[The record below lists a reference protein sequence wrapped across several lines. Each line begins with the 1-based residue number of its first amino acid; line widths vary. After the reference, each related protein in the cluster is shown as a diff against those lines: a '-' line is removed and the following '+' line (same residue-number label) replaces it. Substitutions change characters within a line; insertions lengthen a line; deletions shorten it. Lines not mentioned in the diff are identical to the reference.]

1 MSQILENKQ
10 MIHIVSEVVVLIGL
24 TFYFNQKN
32 KKLLNHIEDL
42 AQRIEEQEDLL
53 QKHET
58 IIKKLVSSINE
69 LHANNLSQQ
78 SVPKNVIKK
87 SVSTTQFQ
95 KASPKASSKASPK
108 ASPKISPKLSAPEQ
122 FVQIESQMEIP
133 MERQMEI
140 QMEIPMER
148 QMEIPMESQ
157 METPQLQSLSN
168 QNFVD
173 LEDELN
179 RIAEDSP
186 LINGENHEPED
197 EDLDSAIAE
206 ELKELIEVDTSD
218 LSLKKQQ

>member
-42 AQRIEEQEDLL
+42 AQRIEEQEDLI
-53 QKHET
+53 QKHEN

-69 LHANNLSQQ
+69 LHANNLPQALPKNVMKK
-78 SVPKNVIKK
+78 SVPK
-87 SVSTTQFQ
+87 T
-95 KASPKASSKASPK
+95 SPKVSPK
-108 ASPKISPKLSAPEQ
+108 VFPRTSPPPQ
-122 FVQIESQMEIP
+122 FVQMEMPTQPSQMEMP
-133 MERQMEI
+133 TQPSQME
-140 QMEIPMER
+140 MP
-148 QMEIPMESQ
+148 
-157 METPQLQSLSN
+157 METPQIVHSLSN

-173 LEDELN
+173 LEYELN
-179 RIAEDSP
+179 RITEDSSSV
-186 LINGENHEPED
+186 NGEICEPEE

-206 ELKELIEVDTSD
+206 ELQELIEVDTID

>member
-42 AQRIEEQEDLL
+42 AQRIEEQEDLI
-53 QKHET
+53 QKHEN

-69 LHANNLSQQ
+69 LHANNLPQAL
-78 SVPKNVIKK
+78 PKNVMKK
-87 SVSTTQFQ
+87 PV
-95 KASPKASSKASPK
+95 PKTPLPK
-108 ASPKISPKLSAPEQ
+108 ASPKVSPKVSPRTSPPPQ
-122 FVQIESQMEIP
+122 F
-133 MERQMEI
+133 I
-140 QMEIPMER
+140 QMEMP
-148 QMEIPMESQ
+148 
-157 METPQLQSLSN
+157 METPQIVHSLSN

-179 RIAEDSP
+179 RITEDSP
-186 LINGENHEPED
+186 SVNGEICEPEE

-206 ELKELIEVDTSD
+206 ELQELQELQELIEVDTSD

>member
-42 AQRIEEQEDLL
+42 AQRIEEQEDLI
-53 QKHET
+53 QKHEN

-69 LHANNLSQQ
+69 LHANNLPQ
-78 SVPKNVIKK
+78 SLSKNVMKKPVPKTPLPK
-87 SVSTTQFQ
+87 VSPR
-95 KASPKASSKASPK
+95 ASPKVSPRASP
-108 ASPKISPKLSAPEQ
+108 PPQ
-122 FVQIESQMEIP
+122 FVQMEMPVQPAQMEMP
-133 MERQMEI
+133 MET
-140 QMEIPMER
+140 
-148 QMEIPMESQ
+148 SQ
-157 METPQLQSLSN
+157 IVHSISN

-179 RIAEDSP
+179 RITEDSP
-186 LINGENHEPED
+186 SVNGEICEPEE

-206 ELKELIEVDTSD
+206 ELQELIEVDTSD

>member
-53 QKHET
+53 QKHEN

-69 LHANNLSQQ
+69 LHANNPTQPL
-78 SVPKNVIKK
+78 PKNVMRKP
-87 SVSTTQFQ
+87 V
-95 KASPKASSKASPK
+95 PKASPK
-108 ASPKISPKLSAPEQ
+108 ASPKVSPKVSPPVSPPPQ
-122 FVQIESQMEIP
+122 FVQMEIP
-133 MERQMEI
+133 QMEPQMEI
-140 QMEIPMER
+140 MGN
-148 QMEIPMESQ
+148 
-157 METPQLQSLSN
+157 PQVAHSISN

-179 RIAEDSP
+179 RITEDSP
-186 LINGENHEPED
+186 SINGDNLQPEEE

-206 ELKELIEVDTSD
+206 ELQELIEVDTSD

>member
-69 LHANNLSQQ
+69 LHAKNPSQPL
-78 SVPKNVIKK
+78 PKNVMGK
-87 SVSTTQFQ
+87 SVS
-95 KASPKASSKASPK
+95 KASPKVSPKVSPKASPK
-108 ASPKISPKLSAPEQ
+108 ASPKVSPPVSPPPQ
-122 FVQIESQMEIP
+122 FVQMEIP
-133 MERQMEI
+133 QMKPQMEI
-140 QMEIPMER
+140 MEN
-148 QMEIPMESQ
+148 
-157 METPQLQSLSN
+157 PQVADSLSS

-173 LEDELN
+173 LENELN
-179 RIAEDSP
+179 RITEDSP
-186 LINGENHEPED
+186 SINGDNLEPEEE

-206 ELKELIEVDTSD
+206 ELQELIEVDTSE